1 MLSETDSEKLQ
12 TYLDFTQAYMK
23 QKQLKILIDSG
34 QIFTIKISDLHDW
47 PWPVQQAFFPF
58 VSTQEQHAYIGM

>member
-1 MLSETDSEKLQ
+1 
-12 TYLDFTQAYMK
+12 MK

-34 QIFTIKISDLHDW
+34 QIFIIKISDIHDW